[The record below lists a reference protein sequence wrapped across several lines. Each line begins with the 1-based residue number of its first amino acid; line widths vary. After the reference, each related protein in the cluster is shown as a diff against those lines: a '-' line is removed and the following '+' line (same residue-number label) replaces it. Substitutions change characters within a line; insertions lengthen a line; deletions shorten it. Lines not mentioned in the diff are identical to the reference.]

1 MKARAP
7 GKILLSGAYAVLDG
21 APAIVAAVDRYVT
34 ADGER
39 PAERVTD
46 EVRVALGAANVP
58 WFDASELR
66 RGDRKLGVG
75 SSAAILVASLAVRV
89 LERMPG
95 ASDGA
100 LAAEVFAPALAAH
113 RAAQRGGSGVDVAAS
128 AYGGVLSFRR
138 EQGGSAPSLQAL
150 VLPAGL
156 ALEVYFSGESASTP
170 ELIARVEGLRAS
182 EPALH
187 ERLLGAQAAAASEAE
202 SAALASDAE
211 RFVRALSE
219 QGRVLG
225 ELGARAGAGIVTRAC
240 RALAELAEREGGT
253 ALPSGAGGGDV
264 LVFAGTHPSS
274 PEFRALAERLGHEL
288 LPLSIG
294 ARGVHACP
302 SASR

>member
-7 GKILLSGAYAVLDG
+7 GKILLSGAYAVLEG

-39 PAERVTD
+39 PPERVTE
-46 EVRVALGAANVP
+46 EVRVALGAANAP
-58 WFDASELR
+58 WFDAAELR

-89 LERMPG
+89 LDRMPG
-95 ASDGA
+95 ASDAA

-128 AYGGVLSFRR
+128 TYGGVLSYRR
-138 EQGGSAPSLQAL
+138 GQGDAPSLRAL
-150 VLPAGL
+150 SLPSRL
-156 ALEVYFSGESASTP
+156 VIEVYFSGESASTP
-170 ELIARVEGLRAS
+170 ELIAQVESLRAS
-182 EPALH
+182 DPGLHAAL
-187 ERLLGAQAAAASEAE
+187 LSAQAAAASEAE

-211 RFVRALSE
+211 RFVRALGE
-219 QGRVLG
+219 QARVLA
-225 ELGARAGAGIVTRAC
+225 ELGARAGARIVTDAC
-240 RALAELAEREGGT
+240 RALRELAEREGGT

-264 LVFAGTHPSS
+264 LVFAGTRPSS
-274 PEFRALAERLGHEL
+274 PEFRAFSARLGHEL
-288 LPLSIG
+288 LPLSMG